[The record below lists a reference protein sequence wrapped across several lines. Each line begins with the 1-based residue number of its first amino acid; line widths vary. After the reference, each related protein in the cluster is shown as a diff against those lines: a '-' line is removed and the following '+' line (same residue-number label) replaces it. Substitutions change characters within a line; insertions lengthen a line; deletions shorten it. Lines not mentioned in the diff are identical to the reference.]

1 MRGYLERLM
10 SNGRQVYAGALI
22 LLAGLLLYL
31 SGHAEL
37 FARLAPALLHDT
49 PFSASRWLAFCHVI
63 GMSLITAALL
73 PAGRRNAA
81 LVCGF
86 WALLHVLL
94 ELAEHPDMS
103 GWLAAHA
110 PAWLCHLWLVEEGG
124 RLVLRSSYDPRDL
137 LLPLLAGVIAYQVIT
152 RTVERTHEH

>member
-37 FARLAPALLHDT
+37 FARLAPTLLHDT

-73 PAGRRNAA
+73 
-81 LVCGF
+81 
-86 WALLHVLL
+86 HVLL
-94 ELAEHPDMS
+94 ELAEHPDLS
-103 GWLAAHA
+103 DWLSAHA

-124 RLVLRSSYDPRDL
+124 RFVLRSSYDPRDL